1 MYGFVLDQKVSS
13 KSLGIRFCAPVE
25 IPAATMGVDDIEVS
39 GRAGAL
45 TRLKAGGGEDSVLM
59 AEIINS

>member
-25 IPAATMGVDDIEVS
+25 IPAAAMGVDDIEVS

-45 TRLKAGGGEDSVLM
+45 TRLKAGGEDSVLM

>member
-45 TRLKAGGGEDSVLM
+45 TRLKAGGKTVF
-59 AEIINS
+59 

>member
-25 IPAATMGVDDIEVS
+25 IPATAMGVEDIEVS
-39 GRAGAL
+39 GRAGTL
-45 TRLKAGGGEDSVLM
+45 TCLKRL
-59 AEIINS
+59 

>member
-25 IPAATMGVDDIEVS
+25 IPAAAMGVDDIEVS

-45 TRLKAGGGEDSVLM
+45 TRLKAGGGKTVF
-59 AEIINS
+59 